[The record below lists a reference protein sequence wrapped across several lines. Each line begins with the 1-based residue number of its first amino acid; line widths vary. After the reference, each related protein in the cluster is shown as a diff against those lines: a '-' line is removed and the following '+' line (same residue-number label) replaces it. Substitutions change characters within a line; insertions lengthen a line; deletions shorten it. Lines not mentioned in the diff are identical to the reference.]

1 MSGTY
6 VGLGGCDH
14 CGLEVLF
21 ALDVDGNLIALD
33 EGVSGPLAVRVDCTG
48 TPRVRRVSLAYRP
61 GEDERRAGIH
71 NNGCIGLAEVVSI
84 SRAPSFRR
92 SAWPVPERRAAN
104 GR

>member
-6 VGLGGCDH
+6 AGLGGCDH

-33 EGVSGPLAVRVDCTG
+33 EGVNGPWAVREDCTG
-48 TPRVRRVSLAYRP
+48 TPRVRRAPLWLAD
-61 GEDERRAGIH
+61 GELRAGRH
-71 NNGCIGLAEVVSI
+71 NDACIGLAEVVSI

-92 SAWPVPERRAAN
+92 SAWPVPERRAAS